1 MKDKEMEIIKKS
13 ILHNHREIKRL
24 KSRVA
29 DIESKMRKMEN
40 DISDNE
46 CGLCEIECN
55 TEN

>member
-1 MKDKEMEIIKKS
+1 MKDKELEIIKKS
-13 ILHNHREIKRL
+13 ILSNHREIKRL
-24 KSRVA
+24 KNRVTYL
-29 DIESKMRKMEN
+29 ESKMRKMEN